1 MSDENEVKKEVL
13 KVIVNAVPKLLG
25 GLFKSK
31 KHYHLYIWDQVESSW
46 KFVMDGIPSKVNP
59 VAASYAKSGVPT
71 AVVRNKGGKAVAG
84 SLAPK
89 APPAG
94 FAAAAA
100 SGFNPWILAGIAGV
114 GVAAFVIFRRRGKP

>member
-1 MSDENEVKKEVL
+1 M
-13 KVIVNAVPKLLG
+13 AVPVAAIVAAIPVIG

-31 KHYHLYIWDQVESSW
+31 KHYHLYYWDQVEASW

-59 VAASYAKSGVPT
+59 VAAQYAQNGIPT

-89 APPAG
+89 NPPAG
-94 FAAAAA
+94 YSATAAAA
-100 SGFNPWILAGIAGV
+100 SDFNPWLLAGIAGA
-114 GVAAFVIFRRRGKP
+114 VALGAFLLKRRR